1 LAFGYL
7 HEIYCLSNT
16 LPLGLNPKYMP
27 LLLGSPCLS
36 LNSLLGKYVM
46 KKSHLWALAALTG
59 IGAMPAYADTVE
71 DNRFYVAP
79 FASFLNTG
87 GDRGADDGFSAGAG
101 VGKILNKHFNLE
113 LRGFYQEADSN
124 QGTWEMPGGTVDL
137 QYYFSRDKLAPYTV
151 IALGGMDTTVNGIE
165 AGSFI
170 GEAGA
175 GVTYEL
181 NDNFLLRTDIR
192 YRYNNN
198 FGTQFNRNTDEF
210 HDMTMNFG
218 FVVPFG
224 SKPTPVKF
232 EMPAPTPVPL
242 PVEKPMDC
250 SMMDSDSDGVN
261 DCKDKCPETL
271 ASSKVDFKGCPVSLE
286 LKGVNFKVNSA
297 DLTPGAMGI
306 LDRVAVSLKK
316 YPEKVNIEVHGH
328 TSSEGSDA
336 HNLKLSQNRSQ
347 SVVNYL
353 KMKGVTNRMTAKG
366 FGESRPIAE
375 NVTEQGRSLNRRV
388 ELVWMGN

>member
-1 LAFGYL
+1 
-7 HEIYCLSNT
+7 
-16 LPLGLNPKYMP
+16 
-27 LLLGSPCLS
+27 
-36 LNSLLGKYVM
+36 M
-46 KKSHLWALAALTG
+46 KKSHLLAFAALTG
-59 IGAMPAYADTVE
+59 AGMMSLAQADELE
-71 DNRFYVAP
+71 DKRFYVAP
-79 FASFLNTG
+79 FATFLNTG
-87 GDRGADDGFSAGAG
+87 GDRGADDGWGAGAG
-101 VGKILNKHFNLE
+101 IGKILNKHFNLE
-113 LRGFYQEADSN
+113 VRGFYQEADSYH
-124 QGTWEMPGGTVDL
+124 GTWEMPGGTVDL
-137 QYYFSRDKLAPYTV
+137 QYYFSRNKLAPYTV
-151 IALGGMDTTVNGIE
+151 IAAGGMNTTAHGSE

-175 GVTYEL
+175 GVTYEI

-224 SKPTPVKF
+224 PKPTAPVNF
-232 EMPAPTPVPL
+232 TMPEPMPVAMPT
-242 PVEKPMDC
+242 EKPMDC

-261 DCKDKCPETL
+261 DCKDKCPETM
-271 ASSKVDFKGCPVSLE
+271 ANSKVDFKGCPVSLE

-297 DLTPGAMGI
+297 ELTMGAMGI
-306 LDRVAVSLKK
+306 LDRVAASLNK
-316 YPEKVNIEVHGH
+316 YPEKVDIEVRGH

-336 HNLKLSQNRSQ
+336 HNLKLSQKRSQ

-353 KMKGVTNRMTAKG
+353 KMKHVTNRLVAKG
-366 FGESRPIAE
+366 FGESQPIAD

-388 ELVWMGN
+388 ELVWLGN

>member
-1 LAFGYL
+1 
-7 HEIYCLSNT
+7 
-16 LPLGLNPKYMP
+16 
-27 LLLGSPCLS
+27 
-36 LNSLLGKYVM
+36 
-46 KKSHLWALAALTG
+46 
-59 IGAMPAYADTVE
+59 
-71 DNRFYVAP
+71 
-79 FASFLNTG
+79 
-87 GDRGADDGFSAGAG
+87 
-101 VGKILNKHFNLE
+101 
-113 LRGFYQEADSN
+113 
-124 QGTWEMPGGTVDL
+124 
-137 QYYFSRDKLAPYTV
+137 
-151 IALGGMDTTVNGIE
+151 
-165 AGSFI
+165 
-170 GEAGA
+170 
-175 GVTYEL
+175 
-181 NDNFLLRTDIR
+181 
-192 YRYNNN
+192 
-198 FGTQFNRNTDEF
+198 
-210 HDMTMNFG
+210 
-218 FVVPFG
+218 
-224 SKPTPVKF
+224 
-232 EMPAPTPVPL
+232 MPAPTPVPL
-242 PVEKPMDC
+242 PVEKPMVC